1 MIETMFRT
9 VSPVHGSFSNEEF
22 AQGCMLLRACG
33 DGDLEKVQETL
44 EQSPSLLNFADYDR
58 RTALHVAASDG
69 HLALVE
75 LLLKKGANPNRS
87 DRWGGSPL
95 DDSQRH
101 RYPQVAAVLREHG
114 GRGGVQDHGQALIFA
129 ASKGDAA
136 EVRALISD
144 GANPDYGDYDRR
156 TAMHLAA
163 CEGHTEV
170 LQVLIELGA
179 NVNVVDRWECT
190 PIDEAMR
197 KSHIACVRALELAG
211 ATPTADPE
219 EESSG
224 KRPPASHRA
233 NRANAHAAAA
243 DKSVLGA
250 SFSKKTPSSM
260 MVDWADVQVLEKIG
274 SGAFGDIFKCRWR
287 GTLVAAKTIKSGE
300 SLHAGGN
307 FGPGGSLSLSATSSA
322 RLEAVEDFKHEVRA
336 RTSNVSLHLSEWR
349 IPLFAAHG
357 TYVALLSSGSPS
369 PITRRSTSFCSCAIQ
384 TSACCSAI
392 RSLRSMK

>member
-1 MIETMFRT
+1 MST
-9 VSPVHGSFSNEEF
+9 
-22 AQGCMLLRACG
+22 
-33 DGDLEKVQETL
+33 
-44 EQSPSLLNFADYDR
+44 
-58 RTALHVAASDG
+58 
-69 HLALVE
+69 
-75 LLLKKGANPNRS
+75 
-87 DRWGGSPL
+87 
-95 DDSQRH
+95 
-101 RYPQVAAVLREHG
+101 
-114 GRGGVQDHGQALIFA
+114 
-129 ASKGDAA
+129 AA
-136 EVRALISD
+136 EVEFKIMARHSSLQPPREMRLRCGHDD

-224 KRPPASHRA
+224 KRPPSSHRA
-233 NRANAHAAAA
+233 QRANANAPAA

-274 SGAFGDIFKCRWR
+274 SGAFGDIFAPLAWHTR
-287 GTLVAAKTIKSGE
+287 GRKDHQIRRVTSRRRQLR
-300 SLHAGGN
+300 
-307 FGPGGSLSLSATSSA
+307 PGGALSATSSA
-322 RLEAVEDFKHEVRA
+322 RLEAVEDFARGA
-336 RTSNVSLHLSEWR
+336 RTHQQRFAHLSEWR
-349 IPLFAAHG
+349 IPLFALHG
-357 TYVALLSSGSPS
+357 AYALLSSGSS
-369 PITRRSTSFCSCAIQ
+369 EYAQINFCSCAIQ

-392 RSLRSMK
+392 RSPRSMK

>member
-101 RYPQVAAVLREHG
+101 RCPQVAAVLREHG

-136 EVRALISD
+136 EVRALI
-144 GANPDYGDYDRR
+144 
-156 TAMHLAA
+156 
-163 CEGHTEV
+163 
-170 LQVLIELGA
+170 
-179 NVNVVDRWECT
+179 
-190 PIDEAMR
+190 
-197 KSHIACVRALELAG
+197 
-211 ATPTADPE
+211 
-219 EESSG
+219 
-224 KRPPASHRA
+224 
-233 NRANAHAAAA
+233 
-243 DKSVLGA
+243 
-250 SFSKKTPSSM
+250 
-260 MVDWADVQVLEKIG
+260 
-274 SGAFGDIFKCRWR
+274 
-287 GTLVAAKTIKSGE
+287 
-300 SLHAGGN
+300 
-307 FGPGGSLSLSATSSA
+307 
-322 RLEAVEDFKHEVRA
+322 
-336 RTSNVSLHLSEWR
+336 
-349 IPLFAAHG
+349 
-357 TYVALLSSGSPS
+357 
-369 PITRRSTSFCSCAIQ
+369 
-384 TSACCSAI
+384 
-392 RSLRSMK
+392 